1 MSVAGEEEENT
12 AISAACICVG
22 TRGRQQGPPI

>member
-12 AISAACICVG
+12 AIYIFLTTTDIEMILG
-22 TRGRQQGPPI
+22 DL